1 MRIENPGLLSG
12 VTGGGGKY
20 WGGRSF
26 ERDGREGVLG
36 ASGEARGTVIVE
48 DEAGGLR

>member
-1 MRIENPGLLSG
+1 MRIENPGLLFG

-20 WGGRSF
+20 WGGSRF

-36 ASGEARGTVIVE
+36 ASGEARGIGIVG
-48 DEAGGLR
+48 DVAGGLR

>member
-1 MRIENPGLLSG
+1 MRIENPGLLFG

-20 WGGRSF
+20 WGGSRF
-26 ERDGREGVLG
+26 ERGGREGVLG
-36 ASGEARGTVIVE
+36 ASGEARGMVIVE